1 MRPTLAT
8 EVIKAGV
15 RIAWNICGSTVTSWL
30 GNWAQLEQQ
39 AINNGTLIASP
50 PPVNGLC
57 SSG

>member
-1 MRPTLAT
+1 M
-8 EVIKAGV
+8 K
-15 RIAWNICGSTVTSWL
+15 IAWNICGSTVTSWL